1 MRYSRQIYHIRK
13 SESQKQI
20 IKQYFGLKKD
30 NHHKTRAIVGKN
42 GEIAIKQTRAV
53 FTLVSSIQDE
63 VHRFAIGYHHKKQRK
78 SMLTMQLTDI
88 EGIGKKR
95 DDIPWTEHE
104 FDEGI
109 GKKRAESLIKH
120 FKDIN
125 KIATAEID
133 ELLQAKGITKSTA
146 EKIYNYYRK

>member
-1 MRYSRQIYHIRK
+1 MPDLILLDGGKGQLNAVLPVVEKYNLSDK
-13 SESQKQI
+13 T
-20 IKQYFGLKKD
+20 FGMVKD

-88 EGIGKKR
+88 EGV
-95 DDIPWTEHE
+95 
-104 FDEGI
+104 

-133 ELLQAKGITKSTA
+133 ELLQVKGITKSTA

>member
-1 MRYSRQIYHIRK
+1 
-13 SESQKQI
+13 
-20 IKQYFGLKKD
+20 
-30 NHHKTRAIVGKN
+30 HKTRAIVEKN

-88 EGIGKKR
+88 EGV
-95 DDIPWTEHE
+95 
-104 FDEGI
+104 
-109 GKKRAESLIKH
+109 GKKRAENLIKY

-125 KIATAEID
+125 KIATADKE
-133 ELLQAKGITKSTA
+133 ELLKVQGITDKIA
-146 EKIYNYYRK
+146 ENIYDFYRK